1 MGSLGNLGNPGNP
14 TQLLR
19 RAKERERGPRWG
31 RRTKDGQKSAQ
42 HIPPWHSLARK
53 TVFSARK
60 NSSAETRQVAY
71 FNDFGKRSA
80 GSFFRLE
87 VQAWAKDW
95 TNNILPPCVNLPLIG
110 NYGWMNVCLRII
122 MLGENHNM
130 LFEAS
135 FARCFPF
142 DYLNDSHSRYNFI
155 HIGYSVLASFVFSSP
170 IGQIENQALFK
181 LTVTLN
187 TNCSSLEPNWL
198 LRKHF
203 FNKTKNR
210 DVDPLGKTCS
220 VNEI

>member
-1 MGSLGNLGNPGNP
+1 MGNLGNPGNP

-19 RAKERERGPRWG
+19 RAKERERGPWWG
-31 RRTKDGQKSAQ
+31 SWSKDGQKSLQ

-60 NSSAETRQVAY
+60 NSNAETRQVAY

-122 MLGENHNM
+122 MLGGNHNM
-130 LFEAS
+130 LFGAS
-135 FARCFPF
+135 FPRCFPF

-170 IGQIENQALFK
+170 IG
-181 LTVTLN
+181 
-187 TNCSSLEPNWL
+187 
-198 LRKHF
+198 
-203 FNKTKNR
+203 
-210 DVDPLGKTCS
+210 
-220 VNEI
+220 

>member
-60 NSSAETRQVAY
+60 NSNAETRQVAY

-122 MLGENHNM
+122 MLGGNHNM
-130 LFEAS
+130 LFGAS
-135 FARCFPF
+135 FPRCFPF

-155 HIGYSVLASFVFSSP
+155 HIGYSLLASFVFFQSNRVDWKSSSF
-170 IGQIENQALFK
+170 QIDCHSEYKLFQFGTQ
-181 LTVTLN
+181 LIVEET
-187 TNCSSLEPNWL
+187 
-198 LRKHF
+198 F
-203 FNKTKNR
+203 F
-210 DVDPLGKTCS
+210 
-220 VNEI
+220 

>member
-1 MGSLGNLGNPGNP
+1 MSIVNKRQQTMEWQAFGGQPGQSRQPNS
-14 TQLLR
+14 TS
-19 RAKERERGPRWG
+19 AASEREREREAPDGGADQKMVKSLCSTFLRDTVWLVKQFSVRARILTQKPDKS
-31 RRTKDGQKSAQ
+31 RTSMISVKG
-42 HIPPWHSLARK
+42 
-53 TVFSARK
+53 
-60 NSSAETRQVAY
+60 
-71 FNDFGKRSA
+71 
-80 GSFFRLE
+80 RLE

-122 MLGENHNM
+122 MLGGNHNM
-130 LFEAS
+130 LFGAS

-187 TNCSSLEPNWL
+187 TNCSSLESNRL
-198 LRKHF
+198 SRKHF
-203 FNKTKNR
+203 LTRQK
-210 DVDPLGKTCS
+210 
-220 VNEI
+220 IAM